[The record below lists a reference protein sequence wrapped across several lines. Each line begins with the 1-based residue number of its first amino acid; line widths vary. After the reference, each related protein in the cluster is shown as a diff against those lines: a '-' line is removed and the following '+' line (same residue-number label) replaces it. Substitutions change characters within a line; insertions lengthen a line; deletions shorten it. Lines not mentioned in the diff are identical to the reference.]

1 MTSSDFNMLRQEAP
15 RDVFQIT
22 DGTTPTEQALELAN
36 LTVWLRT
43 LARQQKQADRDL
55 EQLTGLYGDTIDC
68 TDQRIQRIEQAYQ
81 TMAEGTRYVYDQV
94 STNKKIAETWVH
106 SELAVAANAYQALM
120 QEVWQAI
127 IE

>member
-1 MTSSDFNMLRQEAP
+1 LC
-15 RDVFQIT
+15 
-22 DGTTPTEQALELAN
+22 
-36 LTVWLRT
+36 
-43 LARQQKQADRDL
+43 
-55 EQLTGLYGDTIDC
+55 GDTIDC

-127 IE
+127 IERTHEATQQQIYQAI